1 MSMIRH
7 PDGRRFPAFNL
18 KGPVTRFAAGLAVLV
33 LIGFCAQATAHG
45 YKRNT
50 LEVIHPYTFEKPEP
64 GGRDA
69 IVGMTL
75 RNGGK
80 QVEHLV
86 GATSSIAERV
96 EIMVLR
102 PDAVSAG
109 TAKSPPRIEIR
120 PGTETE
126 LKASSVHV
134 RLIGLKKALTAY
146 DTLPVT
152 LNFERAGR
160 MKIDVMVEEV
170 LEKK

>member
-1 MSMIRH
+1 MRWI
-7 PDGRRFPAFNL
+7 
-18 KGPVTRFAAGLAVLV
+18 VAVL
-33 LIGFCAQATAHG
+33 LSLPLMAYSLAASAHG

-75 RNGGK
+75 RNSGK
-80 QVEHLV
+80 QIERLV

-96 EIMVLR
+96 EIVLPR
-102 PDAVSAG
+102 PDATSSG

-126 LKASSVHV
+126 LKASSVYV

-152 LNFERAGR
+152 LTFERAGR
-160 MKIDVMVEEV
+160 LKIDVMVEEV
-170 LEKK
+170 LEPK